1 MPVAENRIARLVAR
15 GSVFLW
21 GGVLL
26 LLLGSSLSANAERL
40 PLKYY
45 TTADGLPHNA
55 INKIVRDSRGFLWF
69 CTDDGLARF
78 DGYAFTIFG
87 VDQGLPKGSVNDL
100 LEGREGQYWVA
111 TSGGLVRFDP
121 PSASDVESSKL
132 KHAIFTVIP
141 ADDED
146 ARARNITV
154 LFKDKAGT
162 IWCGSAKGLCQV
174 TDPEHAPRL
183 RFVEIGIPHQYPE
196 QSMITDIVQDTDDS
210 LWIGTFSGLY
220 RRATDGRARRFTIR
234 EGLPD
239 DIIHSLLR
247 DHLGRLWAG
256 TRTEGF
262 FQFEAVAGGQITVP
276 RHFQLRETVPQG
288 WIFQLYE
295 TSDHRFWVAA
305 NVGLLEFLP
314 DAARREPKF
323 RVYSTQNGLSYRE
336 VTALSEDVSGNLW
349 LGTNTAGAMKLAR
362 SGFVTYSEQ
371 DGVLSANDIFEDQAG
386 NLCIKGALPLS
397 KKARRKGDP
406 DFGCFNGRQ
415 LTAFNVGSIPSG
427 RWGMGWVLEQV
438 TLHRRNGEWWL
449 GTGSGV
455 YRFSA
460 MSKFEQVASA
470 HPMAHYAI
478 NNQPGTRTVYR
489 LFEDSQGNVWVSTIS
504 ALGDSFM
511 RWESVTRTWTNLGS
525 VSGFPPPHQDLVRS
539 FAEDNNGNVW
549 IGFNGLL
556 ARSTHGHFSWFG
568 PDAGVPPGIIRNMHC
583 DRAGRLWLASAE
595 SGLVRVDDLGSNH
608 PRFAKFTTVEGL
620 SSNRVEVITEDL
632 YGHIY
637 VGTGRA
643 LDRLDPITGRIR
655 HFTTADGLAPGL
667 FRAAYRDR
675 NGALWFGM
683 TGGLSRL
690 EPSPDLPPTSLPIF
704 ITAIAAGSNRREVF
718 PFGEQNV
725 RLSELAHTD
734 NQLQIDFVALDFTP
748 GEALRYQYELA
759 GSVWSAPSEERS
771 LSFAKLAPGRYRILL
786 QAVSANGTVSAAPA
800 SVQFRI
806 LPPLWW
812 RWWFIAL
819 LAGAVAALA
828 YVAYRYRMA
837 QILEIANVR
846 ARIAT
851 DLHDDIG
858 SNLTRIAILSE
869 VARQHLGTA
878 DSRQQDDPLS
888 SIADISR
895 ESIASMSDI
904 VWAINPQRD
913 RLLDLVR
920 RMRLH
925 AEQLF
930 TARGVK
936 LNFQAPAEEEDVKL
950 RSDTRRDLFLIFKEA
965 INNIARH
972 AACSEVIIAF
982 QLRGDRLVL
991 DVSDN
996 GVGFD
1001 PSTISDGLGLTNM
1014 RRRAERLGGTC
1025 EIRVGPEG
1033 KTTVHAVVPAGT
1045 LARPTSTGR

>member
-1 MPVAENRIARLVAR
+1 MPVAENRIARPVAR
-15 GSVFLW
+15 GSVFMW

-26 LLLGSSLSANAERL
+26 LLLGSSLSAKAERL

-132 KHAIFTVIP
+132 KHPIFTVIP
-141 ADDED
+141 TDDED

-154 LFKDKAGT
+154 LFKDKGGT
-162 IWCGSAKGLCQV
+162 IWCGSAKGLCQI

-196 QSMITDIVQDTDDS
+196 QSMITDIVQDTVGS

-220 RRATDGRARRFTIR
+220 RRATDGHARRFTVR
-234 EGLPD
+234 DGLPD
-239 DIIHSLLR
+239 DIIHSLLP

-256 TRTEGF
+256 TRTAGF
-262 FQFEAVAGGQITVP
+262 FQFESRAEGRIVVP
-276 RHFQLRETVPQG
+276 RSFRLRETVPQG

-314 DAARREPKF
+314 DAARREPTF

-336 VTALSEDVSGNLW
+336 VTALSEDASGNLW
-349 LGTNTAGAMKLAR
+349 LGTNTAGAMKLAH

-386 NLCIKGALPLS
+386 DLCIKGALPLS
-397 KKARRKGDP
+397 KKASRKDDP
-406 DFGCFNGRQ
+406 NFGCLNGRH
-415 LTAFNVGSIPSG
+415 LTAFNVRSIPSG
-427 RWGMGWVLEQV
+427 LWSMGWVLEQV
-438 TLHRRNGEWWL
+438 TLRRRNGEWWL

-460 MSKFEQVASA
+460 MSRFEQIASA
-470 HPMAHYAI
+470 HPVAHYPI
-478 NNQPGTRTVYR
+478 KNLPGMRQVYR

-504 ALGDSFM
+504 ARGDSFM
-511 RWESVTRTWTNLGS
+511 RWESATRTWTNLAS
-525 VSGFPPPHQDLVRS
+525 VPGFPPPHQDLVRS

-608 PRFAKFTTVEGL
+608 PRFATFTTVEGL

-632 YGHIY
+632 YGRIY

-667 FRAAYRDR
+667 FRTAYRDR

-690 EPSPDLPPTSLPIF
+690 EPSPDLPATSLPIF
-704 ITAIAAGSNRREVF
+704 ITAIGAGSNRREVF
-718 PFGEQNV
+718 PFGEQSV
-725 RLSELAHTD
+725 RLPAHTD
-734 NQLQIDFVALDFTP
+734 NQLHIDFVALDFTP
-748 GEALRYQYELA
+748 GEALRYQYQLA
-759 GSVWSAPSEERS
+759 DSGWSAPSEERS

-786 QAVSANGTVSAAPA
+786 RAVSDNGAVSAVPA

-806 LPPLWW
+806 LPPLWQ
-812 RWWFIAL
+812 RWWFILLLASAVAL
-819 LAGAVAALA
+819 LTFA
-828 YVAYRYRMA
+828 AYRYRMA

-846 ARIAT
+846 TRIAT

-869 VARQHLGTA
+869 VARQKLGPA
-878 DSRQQDDPLS
+878 ESRQDDPLS

-920 RMRLH
+920 RMRQH

-936 LNFQAPAEEEDVKL
+936 LNFQAPGEEEDVKL

-972 AACSEVIIAF
+972 AECSEVTIAF

-1001 PSTISDGLGLTNM
+1001 PAAISDGLGLTNM

-1025 EIRVGPEG
+1025 EIRVGPESR
-1033 KTTVHAVVPAGT
+1033 TTVHAVVPAGT